1 MSSATLRAGERVEF
15 APLRNFDVEDTG
27 IIHDD
32 EIGDDD
38 GAPTQA
44 SERQLLFRALYVQD
58 AGAFPDVTLTATLI
72 LWQSSCWTLCSATAI
87 YTTKRLMTIHGYRKA
102 VGPFCRAL
110 LTYSRLPYVAE
121 LSLNA
126 SSIHFEPA

>member
-1 MSSATLRAGERVEF
+1 MSSATPRAGERVEF

-44 SERQLLFRALYVQD
+44 PERQLLFRALYVQD
-58 AGAFPDVTLTATLI
+58 AGAFPDVTLTAMLI
-72 LWQSSCWTLCSATAI
+72 LGNLV
-87 YTTKRLMTIHGYRKA
+87 
-102 VGPFCRAL
+102 VGRCAPQPQFIR
-110 LTYSRLPYVAE
+110 R
-121 LSLNA
+121 ND
-126 SSIHFEPA
+126 